1 MASRMVL
8 GGRDGWRGGR
18 SLTRP
23 FSTILIEDSG
33 FGLTKNELANNS
45 GTISIEDSGFGM
57 TKNELVNKFRDDRQ
71 VWYQGVLGGHECQR
85 RHFHHWAFRCRL
97 LLGQS
102 VSDKFRVVSKSF
114 EDVQYIWESAA
125 GVSFTI
131 QKARHED
138 HLSLEEIQSE
148 FLEERRLKDL
158 VSDNTQQNTTTT
170 QEHTRTHK
178 NTQEQQEQLQHN
190 KTTTQQHNNTTT
202 LQQQHHYNNT
212 TTTQQQHTTTTQ
224 ASVSSVPTFVA
235 SPFLMDPSEQPV
247 IGAAQRRKQRRLRSW
262 WRHEQQSFAAALAT
276 FTHHSALRGQKKVRA
291 GEEES

>member
-178 NTQEQQEQLQHN
+178 NTQEQQEQHYN
-190 KTTTQQHNNTTT
+190 TTTQQHNNTTT
-202 LQQQHHYNNT
+202 QQHYNNNT
-212 TTTQQQHTTTTQ
+212 TTTPQQQHNNNTTTTHNNNTGVCLKR
-224 ASVSSVPTFVA
+224 AHSCCVTF
-235 SPFLMDPSEQPV
+235 SDGP
-247 IGAAQRRKQRRLRSW
+247 
-262 WRHEQQSFAAALAT
+262 
-276 FTHHSALRGQKKVRA
+276 
-291 GEEES
+291 